1 MQVSTSQFFR
11 SQTEQLQN
19 LQADTI
25 DLQRQ
30 IATGKAVEVASQDP
44 IAFSDIG
51 RMRGQIANIEQYSR
65 NILRANEKLNMEDN
79 VLTQA
84 ATTMIRIQELAV
96 YASND
101 TLNAA
106 DRKAIATEV
115 SLLQDMLVDLANT
128 KDATGSSLFGGYVS
142 QDALFERD
150 LEGKIQY
157 QGDDSEIFSAIGDG
171 IKININSSGT
181 ETFMRVPT
189 TRSPSGES
197 LFQIVKDTID
207 SLQRGEA
214 PLDIGKGLEEA
225 IDHLTQRQTV
235 TGTKLSRLQSQE
247 ESLEAFKFS
256 AKTILSGIEDTNI
269 EDVVSRLKQKLLSLE
284 AAQAS
289 FVKITEQSLFNY
301 LR

>member
-11 SQTEQLQN
+11 SQSEQLQS
-19 LQADTI
+19 LQAETV
-25 DLQRQ
+25 DLQQ
-30 IATGKAVEVASQDP
+30 KIATGKVIEVASQDP

-84 ATTMIRIQELAV
+84 ITTVIRIQELAIF
-96 YASND
+96 ASND
-101 TLNAA
+101 TVNAV
-106 DRKAIATEV
+106 DRKAVATEV
-115 SLLQDMLVDLANT
+115 SLLQEMLVDLANT
-128 KDATGSSLFGGYVS
+128 KDATGASLFGGFVS
-142 QDALFERD
+142 QDALFQRD
-150 LEGKIQY
+150 LEGTVDY
-157 QGDDSEIFSAIGDG
+157 FGDDSDIFTTIGDG
-171 IKININSSGT
+171 IKINTNASGV
-181 ETFMRVPT
+181 ETFMRIPT
-189 TRSPSGES
+189 TRAPSGES
-197 LFQIVKDTID
+197 LFQIVKDTVD
-207 SLQRGEA
+207 ALQRGEA
-214 PLDIGKGLEEA
+214 PLNIGKGLEES

-247 ESLEAFKFS
+247 ESLDAFKAS
-256 AKTILSGIEDTNI
+256 AKIILSGIEDTNI
-269 EDVVSRLKQKLLSLE
+269 EAVVSQLKQKLLSLE

>member
-25 DLQRQ
+25 ELQQ
-30 IATGKAVEVASQDP
+30 KIATGKAIEVASQDP
-44 IAFSDIG
+44 VSFSDIG

-65 NILRANEKLNMEDN
+65 NILRANEKLIIEDN

-84 ATTMIRIQELAV
+84 ITSMIRIQELAI

-101 TLNAA
+101 TLNAG
-106 DRKAIATEV
+106 DRKAISTEV
-115 SLLQDMLVDLANT
+115 ALLQDMLIDLANT

-142 QDALFERD
+142 SDALFQKD
-150 LEGKIQY
+150 LDGNVQY
-157 QGDDSEIFSAIGDG
+157 FGDDNEIFSAIGDN

-181 ETFMRVPT
+181 DTFMRIPT

-197 LFQIVKDTID
+197 VFQIVRDTID
-207 SLQRGEA
+207 ALQRGEA
-214 PLDIGKGLEEA
+214 PLSIGKGLEEA

-235 TGTKLSRLQSQE
+235 AGTKLSRLQSQE
-247 ESLEAFKFS
+247 ESLESFNFS
-256 AKTILSGIEDTNI
+256 AKSILSGIEDTNI
-269 EDVVSRLKQKLLSLE
+269 EDVISRLKQKLLSLE

>member
-11 SQTEQLQN
+11 SQSEQLQN
-19 LQADTI
+19 LQVETV
-25 DLQRQ
+25 DLQQ
-30 IATGKAVEVASQDP
+30 KIATGKVIEVASQDP

-84 ATTMIRIQELAV
+84 ITTVIRIQELAIF
-96 YASND
+96 ASND
-101 TLNAA
+101 TVNAV
-106 DRKAIATEV
+106 DRKAVATEV
-115 SLLQDMLVDLANT
+115 SLLQEMLVDLANT
-128 KDATGSSLFGGYVS
+128 KDATGASLFGGFVS
-142 QDALFERD
+142 QDSLFQRN
-150 LEGKIQY
+150 LEGTVEY
-157 QGDDSEIFSAIGDG
+157 FGDDSDIFTTIGDG
-171 IKININSSGT
+171 IKINTNASGV
-181 ETFMRVPT
+181 ETFMRIPT
-189 TRSPSGES
+189 TRAPSGES
-197 LFQIVKDTID
+197 LFQIVKDTVD
-207 SLQRGEA
+207 ALQRGEA
-214 PLDIGKGLEEA
+214 PLNIGKGLEES

-247 ESLEAFKFS
+247 ESLDAFKAS
-256 AKTILSGIEDTNI
+256 AKIILSGIEDTNI
-269 EDVVSRLKQKLLSLE
+269 EAVVSELKQKLLSLE

>member
-19 LQADTI
+19 LQADTVE
-25 DLQRQ
+25 LQQ
-30 IATGKAVEVASQDP
+30 KIATGKAVELASQDP

-84 ATTMIRIQELAV
+84 TTTMIRIQELAV
-96 YASND
+96 YSSND
-101 TLNAA
+101 TLNAS

-115 SLLQDMLVDLANT
+115 SLLHDMLVDLANT

-142 QDALFERD
+142 QDALFQSD
-150 LEGKIQY
+150 IEGKVQY
-157 QGDDSEIFSAIGDG
+157 FGDDNEIFTAIGDG
-171 IKININSSGT
+171 IKINVNASGT

-189 TRSPSGES
+189 TRAPSGEP

-207 SLQRGEA
+207 ALERGEA

-225 IDHLTQRQTV
+225 IDHLTQRQTA

-247 ESLEAFKFS
+247 ESLDAFKFS

-269 EDVVSRLKQKLLSLE
+269 EEVISRLKQKLLSLE

>member
-11 SQTEQLQN
+11 SQSEQLQN
-19 LQADTI
+19 LQAETV
-25 DLQRQ
+25 DLQQ
-30 IATGKAVEVASQDP
+30 KIATGKVIEVASQDP

-84 ATTMIRIQELAV
+84 ITTVIRIQELAIF
-96 YASND
+96 ASND
-101 TLNAA
+101 TVNAV
-106 DRKAIATEV
+106 DRKAVATEV
-115 SLLQDMLVDLANT
+115 SLLHEMLVDLANT
-128 KDATGSSLFGGYVS
+128 KDATGASLFGGFVS
-142 QDALFERD
+142 QDALFQRN
-150 LEGKIQY
+150 LEGTVEY
-157 QGDDSEIFSAIGDG
+157 FGDDSDIFTTIGDG
-171 IKININSSGT
+171 IKINTNASGV
-181 ETFMRVPT
+181 ETFMRIPT
-189 TRSPSGES
+189 TRAPSGES
-197 LFQIVKDTID
+197 LFQIVKDTVD
-207 SLQRGEA
+207 ALQRGEA
-214 PLDIGKGLEEA
+214 PLNIGKGLEES

-247 ESLEAFKFS
+247 ESLDAFKAS
-256 AKTILSGIEDTNI
+256 AKIILSGIEDTNI
-269 EDVVSRLKQKLLSLE
+269 EAVVSQLKQKLLSLE

>member
-11 SQTEQLQN
+11 NQTEQLQN
-19 LQADTI
+19 LQGDTI
-25 DLQRQ
+25 ELQQ
-30 IATGKAVEVASQDP
+30 KIGTGKAIEVASQDP
-44 IAFSDIG
+44 VSFSDIG

-65 NILRANEKLNMEDN
+65 NILRANEKLIIEDN

-84 ATTMIRIQELAV
+84 VTSMIRIQELAI

-101 TLNAA
+101 TLNAG
-106 DRKAIATEV
+106 DRKAISTEV
-115 SLLQDMLVDLANT
+115 ALLQDMLIDLANT

-142 QDALFERD
+142 RDALFQKD
-150 LEGKIQY
+150 LEGNVQY
-157 QGDDSEIFSAIGDG
+157 FGDDNEIFSAIGDS

-181 ETFMRVPT
+181 DTFMRIPT

-197 LFQIVKDTID
+197 LFQIVRDTID
-207 SLQRGEA
+207 ALQRGEA
-214 PLDIGKGLEEA
+214 PLSIGKGLEEA
-225 IDHLTQRQTV
+225 IDHLTQRQTI
-235 TGTKLSRLQSQE
+235 TGTKLARLQSQE
-247 ESLEAFKFS
+247 ESLEAFNFS
-256 AKTILSGIEDTNI
+256 AKSILSGIEDTNI

>member
-19 LQADTI
+19 LQAETVE
-25 DLQRQ
+25 LQQ
-30 IATGKAVEVASQDP
+30 KIATGKAIEVASQDP

-65 NILRANEKLNMEDN
+65 NILRANEKLYMEDN

-96 YASND
+96 LASND
-101 TLNAA
+101 TVNAV

-115 SLLQDMLVDLANT
+115 ALLQDLLIDLANT

-142 QDALFERD
+142 QDALFQKD
-150 LEGKIQY
+150 LEGKVKY
-157 QGDDSEIFSAIGDG
+157 FGDDNEIFATIGDG

-181 ETFMRVPT
+181 DAFMRIPT

-197 LFQIVKDTID
+197 VFQIVQDTID
-207 SLQRGEA
+207 ALLRGEP
-214 PLDIGKGLEEA
+214 PLKIGKGLEEA
-225 IDHLTQRQTV
+225 IDHLTQRQTI
-235 TGTKLSRLQSQE
+235 TGTKLSRLQSQQ
-247 ESLEAFKFS
+247 ESLEAFSFS
-256 AKTILSGIEDTNI
+256 AKSILSGIEDTNI
-269 EDVVSRLKQKLLSLE
+269 EAVVSKLKQKLLSLE
-284 AAQAS
+284 ASQAS